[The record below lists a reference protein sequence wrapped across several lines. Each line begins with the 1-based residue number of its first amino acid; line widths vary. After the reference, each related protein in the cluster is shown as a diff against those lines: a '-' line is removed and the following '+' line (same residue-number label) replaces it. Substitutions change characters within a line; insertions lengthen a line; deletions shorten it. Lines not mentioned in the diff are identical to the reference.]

1 MSCGLRELKS
11 SQEPV
16 PKEESGNPFKGPKGL
31 KGLKGHTNQDSVFL
45 PVLSFMS
52 FKSFGLKTDS
62 EFNRRFQVDRLKIL
76 SVSP

>member
-31 KGLKGHTNQDSVFL
+31 KGLKGRINQQIVL
-45 PVLSFMS
+45 PSFWSFMF
-52 FKSFGLKTDS
+52 FKSFGLETSS
-62 EFNRRFQVDRLKIL
+62 EFNCRF
-76 SVSP
+76 